1 MNTERID
8 PQMTGTHDAVVTYSR
23 IPSRGVTTRNRGSAV
38 SAVERVEPTLTALAE
53 VREVRLTDPHD
64 DADPAFALARP
75 DFRADSLDADPAPA
89 GSTRY
94 VVFGAAFAILAG
106 VGVLAASVGIAT
118 IVPGNAPVESE
129 LTAAPAL
136 RLTSSEPAA
145 EAVPVSPLV
154 REIPL
159 SAGEEAPAAAAVAP
173 APPVPRPRPEDGA
186 PVEPGSDVA
195 SAPVAPTP
203 TPVVAK
209 VPDPKPAESDAG
221 VATPTAIASVESQPQ
236 PQPQAEG
243 TDKLITNIE
252 ETLAKIDTAPAGT
265 SAASIAVES
274 PPVLPPPVALEPSAA
289 TVLPPTYPPVYGD
302 CAPTADGFD
311 PCYDVMPPE
320 PLASTGYPTAPIP
333 PEPVPFPYPSDN
345 SGSFDNNSGSFDS
358 GAGSGNSGDSTASN
372 DSSDSSSAHG
382 PGIVRR
388 TIKKTADRVSRVL
401 SRDR

>member
-8 PQMTGTHDAVVTYSR
+8 PQMTGTRDAVVTYSR
-23 IPSRGVTTRNRGSAV
+23 IPSRAMTARNRGSAM
-38 SAVERVEPTLTALAE
+38 SAVERVEPTLTAIAE
-53 VREVRLTDPHD
+53 VREVRVTDPHGD
-64 DADPAFALARP
+64 VDPVFALARP
-75 DFRADSLDADPAPA
+75 DLRADPLAADPAPV

-118 IVPGNAPVESE
+118 IVPGNAPVEGA

-136 RLTSSEPAA
+136 RLANSEPAS
-145 EAVPVSPLV
+145 EVVPVSPPV

-173 APPVPRPRPEDGA
+173 APPVPRPRPEDGT

-209 VPDPKPAESDAG
+209 APDPKPAEPEAG
-221 VATPTAIASVESQPQ
+221 VAPPKAIASVA
-236 PQPQAEG
+236 PQPQAAG

-265 SAASIAVES
+265 STASIAAEP
-274 PPVLPPPVALEPSAA
+274 PPVLPPPATLAPPAAAMAL
-289 TVLPPTYPPVYGD
+289 PPVYGD
-302 CAPTADGFD
+302 CVPTADGFD

-320 PLASTGYPTAPIP
+320 PLATNGYPTAPIP
-333 PEPVPFPYPSDN
+333 PEPIPFPYPSDN

-358 GAGSGNSGDSTASN
+358 GAGSGNSGGSTASN
-372 DSSDSSSAHG
+372 DSPDSSANE

-388 TIKKTADRVSRVL
+388 TIKKTAERVSRVL
-401 SRDR
+401 SRD